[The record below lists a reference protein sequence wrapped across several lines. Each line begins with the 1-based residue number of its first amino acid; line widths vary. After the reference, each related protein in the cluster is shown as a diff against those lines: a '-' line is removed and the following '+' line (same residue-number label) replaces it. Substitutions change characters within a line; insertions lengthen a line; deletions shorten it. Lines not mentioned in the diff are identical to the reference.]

1 MKRSVAI
8 SIIAFL
14 MLAAAGN
21 AQEMKL
27 DDILNAYYK
36 ATGIEKMKDWTTLT
50 EKGKTIVQG
59 MEFPFT
65 MTTKRPSKLRVEA
78 EVQGNKMIQC
88 YDDGKGWSVVPWSG
102 SSTPQDMTPDEI
114 KNMKEQTDIE
124 GALYNWK
131 EKGHQAE
138 LIGKEDMEGSS
149 AYKIKVSK
157 ANGDVDNY
165 FIDAE
170 NYILLKT
177 SSKVKIQGN
186 ETESESLFTNYKDI
200 NGVLVAETITTKI
213 KDQTVSQIMIEKVE
227 INQAVNDSIF
237 VKPLVKK

>member
-1 MKRSVAI
+1 MKKSIAI

-14 MLAAAGN
+14 MLAAGN

-36 ATGIEKMKDWTTLT
+36 ATGIEKMKDWSTLT

-65 MTTKRPSKLRVEA
+65 MITKRPSKLRVEA

-88 YDDGKGWSVVPWSG
+88 FDGSRGWNVVPWSG
-102 SSTPQDMTPDEI
+102 SSTPQDMTPDDI
-114 KNMKEQTDIE
+114 KNMKEQADME

-157 ANGDVDNY
+157 ANGDIDNY

-186 ETESESLFTNYKDI
+186 ETENESLYTNYKDI
-200 NGVLVAETITTKI
+200 NGVLLAETITTKI

-227 INQAVNDSIF
+227 INQAINDSIF
-237 VKPLVKK
+237 VKPVVKK